1 MLIGIRLSELSRRSK
16 ALLAVSIVLLAA
28 GIATLA
34 WPPVNAAWPLAVWLL
49 AVIALGLYWLSFLL
63 DFRSRLTPPQ
73 LAMATAFALLPWLL
87 VLALVVAYLL
97 QPVAAPATP

>member
-73 LAMATAFALLPWLL
+73 RPRSPCCRGCWCWRWWSRTCCSPS
-87 VLALVVAYLL
+87 
-97 QPVAAPATP
+97 PRRRRPER